1 MDEEKQLEL
10 EEHNEETFPDDDIN
24 YISDINA
31 NNSFGQVSESSA
43 SNVSRVSNSRKRKSM
58 VWVHFDRETVENFG
72 RLVCLKCEQLS
83 APCDN
88 MNNESRP
95 STT

>member
-10 EEHNEETFPDDDIN
+10 EEHNETFPNDDIN

-31 NNSFGQVSESSA
+31 DDSFGQVSESSA
-43 SNVSRVSNSRKRKSM
+43 SNVSRVSNSRKRKST

-72 RLVCLKCEQLS
+72 RPVCLIC
-83 APCDN
+83 
-88 MNNESRP
+88 
-95 STT
+95 